1 MPMAVRTH
9 DLSAS
14 DSANCNACSYA
25 EDERPKQKIKTAG
38 QEKQNKKWQKTNDSR
53 VANFIE
59 KPGFSLAERHTA
71 AKRR

>member
-38 QEKQNKKWQKTNDSR
+38 QEKQNKNGRRQM
-53 VANFIE
+53 
-59 KPGFSLAERHTA
+59 TA
-71 AKRR
+71 VLLTL